1 MVANMLTVEEIQQA
15 IVSLSSEDR
24 GRLHEW
30 MIECEDAWEDWDRQ
44 IAADSRAGKLDFLV
58 AEAMEDEENGLL
70 IDLPIAEQS

>member
-1 MVANMLTVEEIQQA
+1 MLTVEEIQQA